1 MRTERKSIM
10 DMGLSFWMMKNVL
23 KIEWQLHTIVN
34 LLNSTESFTFNWLLF
49 LCEFHLNFKMIFKAV
64 LFFSGEEAVFP
75 QCYNFP
81 SVNKI

>member
-34 LLNSTESFTFNWLLF
+34 LLNSTESFTFNWLLS
-49 LCEFHLNFKMIFKAV
+49 LCEFHLNFKK
-64 LFFSGEEAVFP
+64 
-75 QCYNFP
+75 
-81 SVNKI
+81 